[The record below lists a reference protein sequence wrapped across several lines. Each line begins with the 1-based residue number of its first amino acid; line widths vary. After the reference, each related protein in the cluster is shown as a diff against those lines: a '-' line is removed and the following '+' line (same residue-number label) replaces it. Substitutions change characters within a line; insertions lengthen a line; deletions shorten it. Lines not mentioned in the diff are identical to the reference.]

1 MFGDIKGMMSKLKEA
16 QEKVAATKK
25 RMNTVLIDEQ
35 SSDSLLKVTI
45 TANRELKS
53 VEIHDDLLKD
63 KDQLEDYLIL
73 TLNKAIQKA
82 TDINDAEVAA
92 VASEGMPK
100 IPGMDMFK

>member
-16 QEKVAATKK
+16 QEKVAATKI